1 MCNVPIGLLIGSN
14 RLVVWVGGIILYVGI
29 KVRFLVLVLNPQA
42 SRAQELWLG
51 EGQVGR
57 QGLGWV
63 TGLEF
68 SYRISANKY
77 RILNCL
83 INILKY

>member
-1 MCNVPIGLLIGSN
+1 MTKRENESKPLLYLFQNIMHYSNVPIGLLIGSN

-42 SRAQELWLG
+42 SRVQELWLG

-68 SYRISANKY
+68 S
-77 RILNCL
+77 
-83 INILKY
+83 